1 MRFDFVRLC
10 SQSRGFTL
18 IEALAALAVMAVV
31 LTSIGALMASNLRAP
46 VKIGEHIE
54 LIAALRSVEAA
65 LPERSKL
72 GSGILTGELHGLA
85 WSVESAPFP
94 ADYVNPKAGQLW
106 VPQTITMTVRSPSGG
121 SLGLRTVRLVRPVPQ
136 Q

>member
-46 VKIGEHIE
+46 VKIVEH
-54 LIAALRSVEAA
+54 IAALRSVEAA